1 MVIRCLIIDDEPLAR
16 QLLESYVQQV
26 KSLQLIQSCSTAIEA
41 FEVLHQQKVDLMFLD
56 IQMPGIN
63 GLNFLKSLKQ
73 PPKVIFTTA
82 YMEHAVEAFELEALD
97 YLLKPVTFERFIKA
111 IQKVQKREETNTSSA
126 PAVDP
131 VLFIKENK
139 RLVRIE
145 HNDILYLEGFGDYVK
160 VATPNQ
166 VHVTY
171 STLNKLGEL
180 LPTNQFIRIHR
191 SFIINLN
198 KLQFLEG
205 NYVQISGHSLP
216 IGLTYKDSLL
226 LKLNQQDD

>member
-16 QLLESYVQQV
+16 QLLESYVLQI
-26 KSLQLIQSCSTAIEA
+26 KSLQLIKSCASAIEA
-41 FEVLHQQKVDLMFLD
+41 FEVLHQQEIDLMFLD

-82 YMEHAVEAFELEALD
+82 YMEHAVEAFELEAID
-97 YLLKPVTFERFIKA
+97 YLLKPVTFERFLKA
-111 IQKVQKREETNTSSA
+111 IQKITRKEEA
-126 PAVDP
+126 PQAP
-131 VLFIKENK
+131 QQPTEHVLFIKENK

-160 VATPNQ
+160 VVTPKL
-166 VHVTY
+166 VHITY

-180 LPTNQFIRIHR
+180 LPASHFTRIHR
-191 SFIINLN
+191 SYIINLS
-198 KLQFLEG
+198 KLQYLEG
-205 NYVQISGHSLP
+205 NYVQIDTHSIP
-216 IGLTYKDSLL
+216 VGLTYKEALL
-226 LKLNQQDD
+226 AKLNQQED

>member
-41 FEVLHQQKVDLMFLD
+41 FEVLHQQEVDLMFLD

-111 IQKVQKREETNTSSA
+111 IQKVQKREESNVPSA
-126 PAVDP
+126 PATDP

-145 HNDILYLEGFGDYVK
+145 HNDIIYLEGFGDYVK

-180 LPTNQFIRIHR
+180 LPTSHFIRIHR
-191 SFIINLN
+191 SYIINLN

-205 NYVQISGHSLP
+205 NYVQIAGHSLP
-216 IGLTYKDSLL
+216 IGLTYKEALL
-226 LKLNQQDD
+226 LKLNQQED